1 MIRWLLCVLLVAGC
15 DCGDKSDE
23 EILAERID
31 TSSVHLYVAAKVAL
45 TKSGDDPQILEARE
59 RITALV
65 AAFAAAQQGE
75 AGSAEGLAEAATN
88 TMSAAELVALASAL
102 YELRATGAE
111 IVRSGSEDDLQPLLP
126 ALLQGAGAGD
136 LPLAQDMNIS
146 TDHAVF
152 FAGLWVLKVH
162 PRAPT
167 PVPQEILL
175 YEASRIDT
183 EQLDIPGLAIG
194 IHGLRSYTYAT
205 NELCDLAKRDADALE
220 SLREASIEELFVAFG
235 GARMSEEEQRA
246 GLAGLRALAHGSTA
260 YCFFGREEPDEAR
273 EELEHFAQAAE
284 DAGASPADLGLIRAY
299 LAYNADDLD
308 EARAQLTLA
317 KQADWIEDDYRAD
330 IDELIEHLDR
340 EDTDALDAFFD
351 KAFFARFA
359 AELVLREAEEAGLFD
374 SLKETP
380 AYQTVHAFLAATNQ
394 ALAGGT
400 EGAREA
406 AEGAQEAAEGA
417 LEEAGGLLDRLRGD

>member
-1 MIRWLLCVLLVAGC
+1 MTRLLLCALLVVGC
-15 DCGDKSDE
+15 DCGQKTDE

-45 TKSGDDPQILEARE
+45 TKTGDDPQILAARE

-65 AAFAAAQQGE
+65 AAFAATQRGE
-75 AGSAEGLAEAATN
+75 GSAEELSEAAAN
-88 TMSAAELVALASAL
+88 TLSAGELIALASAL
-102 YELRATGAE
+102 YELRETGAE
-111 IVRSGSEDDLQPLLP
+111 IVRSGSEDGLEPLLP
-126 ALLQGAGAGD
+126 VLLLGAGEGD
-136 LPLAQDMNIS
+136 SPLAQNMNVS

-162 PRAPT
+162 PNAPT
-167 PVPQEILL
+167 PVPQEIIL

-183 EQLDIPGLAIG
+183 EELLIPGLAVG

-220 SLREASIEELFVAFG
+220 AIRDTSIEDLFVVFG
-235 GARMSEEEQRA
+235 GLPMTPEQQRGGIA
-246 GLAGLRALAHGSTA
+246 GARALAHGATA
-260 YCFFGREEPDEAR
+260 YCFFGRDEADEAR
-273 EELEHFAQAAE
+273 EELEHFVEAAE
-284 DAGASPADLGLIRAY
+284 EAGASPADLGLVRAY
-299 LAYNADDLD
+299 LAYNAGDLA
-308 EARAQLTLA
+308 EARTQLTLA
-317 KQADWIEDDYRAD
+317 KEADWLEDDFRAD

-359 AELVLREAEEAGLFD
+359 AELVLREADEAGLFD
-374 SLKETP
+374 SLKDTP
-380 AYQTVHAFLAATNQ
+380 AYRSVHGFLAATNQ

-406 AEGAQEAAEGA
+406 AEGAMDR
-417 LEEAGGLLDRLRGD
+417 AGGFLDKLRGN

>member
-1 MIRWLLCVLLVAGC
+1 MTRWILCALLVVGC
-15 DCGDKSDE
+15 DCGGQTDE

-31 TSSVHLYVAAKVAL
+31 TTSVHLYVAAKVAL

-59 RITALV
+59 RITTLMAAFV
-65 AAFAAAQQGE
+65 AAQNGE
-75 AGSAEGLAEAATN
+75 EGSAGGLADAATN
-88 TMSAAELVALASAL
+88 TMSATELLALASAL

-111 IVRSGSEDDLQPLLP
+111 IVRSGSEDDLEPLLP
-126 ALLQGAGAGD
+126 VLLLGAGESD
-136 LPLAQDMNIS
+136 SPLMQYMNIS

-162 PRAPT
+162 PNAPT

-183 EQLDIPGLAIG
+183 QQLLIPGMAAG
-194 IHGLRSYTYAT
+194 IHGIRSYTYAT

-220 SLREASIEELFVAFG
+220 AIRDAPLGELFAAFG
-235 GARMSEEEQRA
+235 GLPMSQEQQRN
-246 GLAGLRALAHGSTA
+246 GIAGLRALSHGATA

-273 EELEHFAQAAE
+273 EELALFVEAAE
-284 DAGASPADLGLIRAY
+284 DAGASPADLGLVRAY
-299 LAYNADDLD
+299 LAYNADDLE
-308 EARAQLTLA
+308 EARRQLNLA
-317 KQADWIEDDYRAD
+317 KEADWLEDDYRAD

-359 AELVLREAEEAGLFD
+359 AELVLREADEAGLFD

-380 AYQTVHAFLAATNQ
+380 AYRAVHGFLAATNQ
-394 ALAGGT
+394 ALAAT
-400 EGAREA
+400 DGARDA
-406 AEGAQEAAEGA
+406 AEGAIES
-417 LEEAGGLLDRLRGD
+417 AGGFLDKLRGN

>member
-1 MIRWLLCVLLVAGC
+1 MTRFLLCAFLLVGC
-15 DCGDKSDE
+15 DCGQKTDE

-45 TKSGDDPQILEARE
+45 TKTGDDPQILEARE
-59 RITALV
+59 RITTLM
-65 AAFAAAQQGE
+65 AAFVATQNGE
-75 AGSAEGLAEAATN
+75 EGSTEELAEAAAN
-88 TMSAAELVALASAL
+88 TMSAAELLALASAL

-111 IVRSGSEDDLQPLLP
+111 IVRSGSEDDLEPLLP
-126 ALLQGAGAGD
+126 VLLLGAGEGD
-136 LPLAQDMNIS
+136 SPLAQNMNIS

-183 EQLDIPGLAIG
+183 EELLIPGLAVG

-220 SLREASIEELFVAFG
+220 AIRDASIEDLFVAFG
-235 GARMSEEEQRA
+235 GLPMSEEEQRNGIA
-246 GLAGLRALAHGSTA
+246 GARALAHGATA
-260 YCFFGREEPDEAR
+260 YCFFGRDEPDEAR
-273 EELEHFAQAAE
+273 EELEHFVQAAE

-299 LAYNADDLD
+299 LAYNSDDLE
-308 EARAQLTLA
+308 EARRQLNLA
-317 KQADWIEDDYRAD
+317 KEADWLEDDYRAD

-380 AYQTVHAFLAATNQ
+380 AYRTVHGFLAATNQ

-406 AEGAQEAAEGA
+406 AEGAMDR
-417 LEEAGGLLDRLRGD
+417 AGGFLDKLRGN

>member
-1 MIRWLLCVLLVAGC
+1 MTRLLLCALLIVGC
-15 DCGDKSDE
+15 DCGQKTDE

-45 TKSGDDPQILEARE
+45 TKTGDDPQILAARE

-65 AAFAAAQQGE
+65 AAFAATQRGE
-75 AGSAEGLAEAATN
+75 GSAEELSAAAAN
-88 TMSAAELVALASAL
+88 TLSAAELIALASAL
-102 YELRATGAE
+102 YELRETGAE
-111 IVRSGSEDDLQPLLP
+111 IVRSGSEDGLEPLLP
-126 ALLQGAGAGD
+126 VLLLGAGAGD
-136 LPLAQDMNIS
+136 SPLAQNMNVS

-162 PRAPT
+162 PNAPT
-167 PVPQEILL
+167 PVPQEIIL

-183 EQLDIPGLAIG
+183 QELLIPGLAVG

-220 SLREASIEELFVAFG
+220 AIRDTSIEELFVAFG
-235 GARMSEEEQRA
+235 GLPMTSEQQRGGIA
-246 GLAGLRALAHGSTA
+246 GARALAHGATA
-260 YCFFGREEPDEAR
+260 YCFFGRDEADEAR
-273 EELEHFAQAAE
+273 EELEHFVAAAE
-284 DAGASPADLGLIRAY
+284 EAGASPADLGLVRAY
-299 LAYNADDLD
+299 LAYNSGDLA
-308 EARAQLTLA
+308 EARAQLNLA
-317 KQADWIEDDYRAD
+317 KEADWLEDDFRAD

-359 AELVLREAEEAGLFD
+359 AELVLREADEAGLFD
-374 SLKETP
+374 SLKDTP
-380 AYQTVHAFLAATNQ
+380 AYRSVYGFLAATNQ

-406 AEGAQEAAEGA
+406 AEGAMDR
-417 LEEAGGLLDRLRGD
+417 AGGFLDKLRGN

>member
-1 MIRWLLCVLLVAGC
+1 MVGC
-15 DCGDKSDE
+15 DCGEKSDE

-31 TSSVHLYVAAKVAL
+31 TTSVHLYVAAKVAL

-59 RITALV
+59 RLNALTT
-65 AAFAAAQQGE
+65 AFAAAQRGE
-75 AGSAEGLAEAATN
+75 AGSEEGLAHAASN
-88 TMSAAELVALASAL
+88 AMSAADLLALASAL
-102 YELRATGAE
+102 YDLRATGAE

-126 ALLQGAGAGD
+126 VLLLGAGEGD
-136 LPLAQDMNIS
+136 SPIAQNMNLS

-167 PVPQEILL
+167 PVPQELLL

-183 EQLDIPGLAIG
+183 EQLLVPGLAVG

-205 NELCDLAKRDADALE
+205 NDLCDLAKRDAEVLE

-235 GARMSEEEQRA
+235 GAPMSEQEQRV
-246 GLAGLRALAHGSTA
+246 GIAGLRALSHGSTA
-260 YCFFGREEPDEAR
+260 YCFFGREEPEEAR
-273 EELEHFAQAAE
+273 EELEHFVQAAE
-284 DAGASPADLGLIRAY
+284 DAGASPADLGLVRAY
-299 LAYNADDLD
+299 LAYHADDLL

-317 KQADWIEDDYRAD
+317 KQADWLEDDYRAD
-330 IDELIEHLDR
+330 IDELIAHLDR
-340 EDTDALDAFFD
+340 DETGTLDAFFD

-359 AELVLREAEEAGLFD
+359 AELVLREADEAGVFD

-380 AYQTVHAFLAATNQ
+380 AYRTVHGFLAATNQ

-406 AEGAQEAAEGA
+406 AAGAQEAAEGVV
-417 LEEAGGLLDRLRGD
+417 EQAGGLLDRLRGD